1 MGNFIQGYEQRALL
15 LGTQVTNLAQT
26 PPNSGSS
33 ATIFTVHTGT
43 VLVTSLAG
51 QVSTALSGSTG
62 AIALGSKPTGG
73 GTEETA
79 GIASAGVVG
88 GAEIGTWVTGLKA
101 ITGLAG
107 AVQASVYAG
116 LAIGISALPFLVNP
130 GAIEVTT
137 SVATMT
143 GAIDWY
149 ITYIPYQTGGYV
161 GSGTN

>member
-1 MGNFIQGYEQRALL
+1 MASFIQGYEQRTLL
-15 LGTQVTNLAQT
+15 LGSQVTNLAQT
-26 PPNSGSS
+26 PPTSGSS

-51 QVSTALSGSTG
+51 QVSTALSGTTG
-62 AIALGSKPTGG
+62 AIALGVKPSGG

-79 GIASAGVVG
+79 GISSAGVVG
-88 GAEIGTWVTGLKA
+88 GAEVGTWVTAIKA

-107 AVQASVYAG
+107 AVEASIYAG

-149 ITYIPYQTGGYV
+149 ITYVPYQTGAYV
-161 GSGTN
+161 GSGTS